1 VSGIQQQT
9 CNVAI
14 KVDIH
19 SIGGWVC
26 VVTIIVGGQ
35 QNVDHQQE
43 TVGVL
48 HMALHAKHEGIIVLQ
63 VQGAGTNT
71 QQTTMWWI
79 CAVAL
84 ECNNNGVMGV
94 VPVTKRPFK

>member
-1 VSGIQQQT
+1 MSGIQQQT

-94 VPVTKRPFK
+94 VPVTKHPFK